1 MPRKSTL
8 KLSRRVVEA
17 LAVERGDRVFYDRD
31 LTGFGVRVHASGRK
45 VYVVHARAPGG
56 ALKRAAI
63 GRKVDITVEDA
74 RRVAAEVIDRLKK
87 GEEAFPEPPAPE
99 PTVADLAERYVE
111 AHLEVNCRPGTVE
124 TFGRILRLYILPEFG
139 HMPLPAVERG
149 HVAALHHKMRDKPY
163 QANQPRDVLAK
174 MFKLA
179 AAWGMTPPRRNPALS
194 IRRYKEYRRERFLSP
209 DEYRRLARVLN
220 EAEADGSVF
229 PTAIP
234 AIRLLILTGCRK
246 NEIVTLRWDDIDR
259 TAGELLLRDGK
270 TGARRV
276 ILTPAM
282 VWLLERIPRIEGN
295 PWVIA
300 GKNPGD
306 HLKNL
311 DAIWLRLR
319 KRAGLDDVRIHDCR
333 HSYASRALAIG
344 EAIPLISE
352 VLGHRK
358 FSTTARYAH
367 LARDGERASAAKV
380 GDSIGDDIFAWDEG
394 EAA

>member
-1 MPRKSTL
+1 MPRRSTL

-87 GEEAFPEPPAPE
+87 GEEAFPEPAAPE

-124 TFGRILRLYILPEFG
+124 TFGRILRLYIVPELG
-139 HMPLPAVERG
+139 HMRLSEVERG

-163 QANQPRDVLAK
+163 QANQTRDVLAK

-194 IRRYKEYRRERFLSP
+194 IRRYKEYRRERFLSA
-209 DEYRRLARVLN
+209 DEYRQLTRVLD
-220 EAEADGSVF
+220 EAQADGSVF

-270 TGARRV
+270 TGARRGD
-276 ILTPAM
+276 TD
-282 VWLLERIPRIEGN
+282 
-295 PWVIA
+295 A
-300 GKNPGD
+300 GDGM
-306 HLKNL
+306 
-311 DAIWLRLR
+311 A
-319 KRAGLDDVRIHDCR
+319 AGAHPVHRGQ
-333 HSYASRALAIG
+333 S
-344 EAIPLISE
+344 
-352 VLGHRK
+352 LGHRGQETPATISRT
-358 FSTTARYAH
+358 STPSGCGCESGRVSTMCGFTIAGIRMRPARW
-367 LARDGERASAAKV
+367 RSAKQ
-380 GDSIGDDIFAWDEG
+380 SR
-394 EAA
+394 

>member
-8 KLSRRVVEA
+8 RLSRRVVEA

-31 LTGFGVRVHASGRK
+31 LTGFGMRVHASGRK
-45 VYVVHARAPGG
+45 VYVVHARVPGG
-56 ALKRAAI
+56 ALKRVAI

-124 TFGRILRLYILPEFG
+124 TFGRILRLHILPELG

-163 QANQPRDVLAK
+163 QANQTRDVLAK

-179 AAWGMTPPRRNPALS
+179 AAWGMIPPRRNPALS
-194 IRRYKEYRRERFLSP
+194 IRRYKEYRSERFLSP
-209 DEYRRLARVLN
+209 EEYRQLTWVLD
-220 EAEADGSVF
+220 EAETDGSVF

-259 TAGELLLRDGK
+259 TAGEAAAQGWEDRRAAGDTDAGDGMVA
-270 TGARRV
+270 GAH
-276 ILTPAM
+276 PAH
-282 VWLLERIPRIEGN
+282 RGQP
-295 PWVIA
+295 
-300 GKNPGD
+300 
-306 HLKNL
+306 
-311 DAIWLRLR
+311 
-319 KRAGLDDVRIHDCR
+319 
-333 HSYASRALAIG
+333 
-344 EAIPLISE
+344 
-352 VLGHRK
+352 LGHRGQESPATISRT
-358 FSTTARYAH
+358 STPSGCGCESGRVSTMCGFTIADIRMRPARW
-367 LARDGERASAAKV
+367 RSVKQSR
-380 GDSIGDDIFAWDEG
+380 
-394 EAA
+394 